1 MNIIMKSEPF
11 RVTKTRRT
19 KAKFWEDVEV
29 GDVLLFKQAV
39 GPQGMG
45 RGLYAVDLVI
55 VNTTQ
60 GVSFTN
66 TMNQATSNMQGFE
79 MEVNV

>member
-1 MNIIMKSEPF
+1 MNIVMKSEPF
-11 RVTKTRRT
+11 EVTKTKRT
-19 KAKFWEDVEV
+19 KAQFWEDVEV
-29 GDVLLFKQAV
+29 GDVLVFKQAV

-60 GVSFTN
+60 GTSFIN
-66 TMNQATSNMQGFE
+66 TMNQATRNMRGFE
-79 MEVNV
+79 LEVVE